1 MSEIVKAATHELDGF
16 DAFESAVEGEEG
28 RVSSSLIQ
36 GDRISFTNEATW
48 VIAISNVKLP
58 PELELLVWDVL
69 RVVNKWP
76 VEPGAPP
83 IESRVLGPGEKIP
96 DLKKKNEATPQ
107 EEWRMGPSGQLE
119 GPYQFQYLVYLFDEK
134 TSARYTWATSTIGG
148 AICVRDCAERTN
160 FMRKYKGA
168 RVHARV
174 KLSNT
179 FMNTRF
185 GGRQRPQFI
194 YMPHWVRLGESE
206 EIAALPA
213 PEQVKPPGI
222 KETLDQFAKHA
233 KLAAKVVTKMTEPQ
247 AQAKAAAPK
256 QSTGPQEVV
265 KPSAKEVTDDEIMF

>member
-1 MSEIVKAATHELDGF
+1 MSEIVKAVTHELDGF

-28 RVSSSLIQ
+28 RASSSLIQ

-48 VIAISNVKLP
+48 VITNSSVRLP
-58 PELELLVWDVL
+58 PDLELLVWDVL

-76 VEPGAPP
+76 VEPGAAP

-96 DLKKKNEATPQ
+96 DLKKLNNETPQ
-107 EEWRMGPSGQLE
+107 EEWRMGPSGQME
-119 GPYQFQYLVYLFDEK
+119 GPFQFQYLIYLFDEK

-148 AICVRDCAERTN
+148 AICVRDCVERTN

-174 KLSNT
+174 KLFNT

-194 YMPHWVRLGESE
+194 YMPNWVRLGESE
-206 EIAALPA
+206 ETAALPG
-213 PEQVKPPGI
+213 PEQVKPPGV
-222 KETLDQFAKHA
+222 KETLDQFAKDA

-247 AQAKAAAPK
+247 AQAKTAAPK
-256 QSTGPQEVV
+256 QPTGLQVV
-265 KPSAKEVTDDEIMF
+265 NKPTAKEVTGDEIPW